1 MVLGEGG
8 ENVAIIFYSNK
19 ESGAL
24 EVVEEGGYTPLGN
37 RGRKR
42 GTSFSSGVL
51 PSFLNLKA
59 LYSFTCFCPIPSRM
73 CYFGNMERESEKY
86 LRLMTE
92 AAESQRKCA
101 KDPNMASCAKA
112 YRDLF
117 NSYKEMYEDAKN
129 REAQE
134 QLEDAFGVSE
144 IKITFVCLGDEDY
157 ARVHRLDDEIAR
169 EIDNADPA
177 DKRA

>member
-1 MVLGEGG
+1 
-8 ENVAIIFYSNK
+8 
-19 ESGAL
+19 
-24 EVVEEGGYTPLGN
+24 
-37 RGRKR
+37 
-42 GTSFSSGVL
+42 
-51 PSFLNLKA
+51 
-59 LYSFTCFCPIPSRM
+59 M
-73 CYFGNMERESEKY
+73 CYFGNMERESAKY
-86 LRLMTE
+86 LRLMNE
-92 AAESQRKCA
+92 AAKSQRECA
-101 KDPNMASCAKA
+101 KDPEMASCAKA

-169 EIDNADPA
+169 EIADA
-177 DKRA
+177 NSTDTRA

>member
-1 MVLGEGG
+1 ME
-8 ENVAIIFYSNK
+8 I
-19 ESGAL
+19 SGR
-24 EVVEEGGYTPLGN
+24 N
-37 RGRKR
+37 RG
-42 GTSFSSGVL
+42 TFLSSGVS
-51 PSFLNLKA
+51 PSFLNIPLS
-59 LYSFTCFCPIPSRM
+59 YSFACFCSIPCQM
-73 CYFGNMERESEKY
+73 CYFGNMERESAKY
-86 LRLMTE
+86 LRLMND
-92 AAESQRKCA
+92 AAKSQKDCA
-101 KDPNMASCAKA
+101 KDPGMASCAKA

-169 EIDNADPA
+169 EIADA
-177 DKRA
+177 NSTDTRA

>member
-1 MVLGEGG
+1 MEIGG
-8 ENVAIIFYSNK
+8 RN
-19 ESGAL
+19 
-24 EVVEEGGYTPLGN
+24 
-37 RGRKR
+37 R
-42 GTSFSSGVL
+42 GTSLSSGVF
-51 PSFLNLKA
+51 PSFLNIPIS
-59 LYSFTCFCPIPSRM
+59 YSLTCFCSIPYQM
-73 CYFGNMERESEKY
+73 CYFGNMERESAKY
-86 LRLMTE
+86 LRLMND
-92 AAESQRKCA
+92 AAKSQKDCA
-101 KDPNMASCAKA
+101 KDPGLASCAKA

-169 EIDNADPA
+169 EIADA
-177 DKRA
+177 NSTDTRA

>member
-1 MVLGEGG
+1 MEIGG
-8 ENVAIIFYSNK
+8 R
-19 ESGAL
+19 
-24 EVVEEGGYTPLGN
+24 N
-37 RGRKR
+37 RG
-42 GTSFSSGVL
+42 TFLSSGVF
-51 PSFLNLKA
+51 PSFLNIPSP
-59 LYSFTCFCPIPSRM
+59 YSFTCFYPIPPRM
-73 CYFGNMERESEKY
+73 CYFGNMERESAKY
-86 LRLMTE
+86 LRLMND
-92 AAESQRKCA
+92 AAKSQKDCA
-101 KDPNMASCAKA
+101 KDPGMASCAKA

-169 EIDNADPA
+169 EIADA
-177 DKRA
+177 NSTDTRA